1 MHNNL
6 INIDNSVN
14 ILREY
19 INLPNLSIKK
29 LLTYYNQLL
38 HYIHNKNKLLKNNT
52 YFIHNNLNDN
62 IEILN
67 IPEKYVKLFDYNQ
80 DNNKLNYN
88 IEILECLTDIFKHV
102 KNDTLL
108 DYDFIHSSILYY

>member
-1 MHNNL
+1 MVSYNKELELKLKYDNIFCERNEIIISTNIYSKIEFLMHNNL

-52 YFIHNNLNDN
+52 YFIHFKPLN
-62 IEILN
+62 
-67 IPEKYVKLFDYNQ
+67 
-80 DNNKLNYN
+80 
-88 IEILECLTDIFKHV
+88 
-102 KNDTLL
+102 
-108 DYDFIHSSILYY
+108 